1 MAIEFT
7 TGKAKVNGLNPM
19 CSNVRVNSFYVA
31 FMSNSEKHLEETCI
45 TSTRVFDGHLMKV
58 NQDTVR
64 LPNGEESV
72 REYTVHPGA
81 VAVVPILDDGRFV
94 MERQFR
100 YPLHRVFL
108 EFPAGKIDPGEDPVA
123 TAHRELLEETGY
135 VAQSLEYLT
144 TIHPVI
150 SYSTEK
156 IVLYVARGLKL
167 QERKLDHNEFLDVV
181 LVEPVELMR
190 QIKAGEVTD
199 VKTIIGALWVA
210 QAI

>member
-1 MAIEFT
+1 MLAIEFT
-7 TGKAKVNGLNPM
+7 TGKP
-19 CSNVRVNSFYVA
+19 RVNAENSMWSNERIQLLHV
-31 FMSNSEKHLEETCI
+31 MCMPNSEKHLEETCI

-64 LPNGEESV
+64 LPNGEQSV

-81 VAVVPILDDGRFV
+81 VAVIPILDDGRFV

-100 YPLHRVFL
+100 YPLHQVFL
-108 EFPAGKIDPGEDPVA
+108 EFPAGKIDPGEDPVT

-135 VAQSLEYLT
+135 VAQTLEYLT

-156 IVLYVARGLKL
+156 IVLYAARGLTL
-167 QERKLDHNEFLDVV
+167 QERKLDPNEFLDVV
-181 LVEPVELMR
+181 LVEPAELMR
-190 QIKAGEVTD
+190 QIRAGEVTD
-199 VKTIIGALWVA
+199 VKTIIGAFWVA
-210 QAI
+210 QT

>member
-1 MAIEFT
+1 
-7 TGKAKVNGLNPM
+7 
-19 CSNVRVNSFYVA
+19 
-31 FMSNSEKHLEETCI
+31 MSQSEKHLEETCI
-45 TSTRVFDGHLMKV
+45 TSTRVFSGHLMKV

-81 VAVVPILDDGRFV
+81 VAIIPILDDGRFV

-100 YPLHRVFL
+100 YPLHQVFL
-108 EFPAGKIDPGEDPVA
+108 EFPAGKIDLGEDPVT

-156 IVLYVARGLKL
+156 IVLYAARGLTL
-167 QERKLDHNEFLDVV
+167 QDRQLDHNEFLDVV

-199 VKTIIGALWVA
+199 VKTIIGAFWLA
-210 QAI
+210 QT

>member
-1 MAIEFT
+1 MT
-7 TGKAKVNGLNPM
+7 MP
-19 CSNVRVNSFYVA
+19 
-31 FMSNSEKHLEETCI
+31 NSEKHLEETCI
-45 TSTRVFDGHLMKV
+45 TSTRVFDGQLMKV
-58 NQDTVR
+58 NRDTVR

-81 VAVVPILDDGRFV
+81 VAIVPILDDGRFV

-135 VAQSLEYLT
+135 VAQSLEHLT

-156 IVLYVARGLKL
+156 IELYVARGLSL

-181 LVEPVELMR
+181 LVEPADLMK
-190 QIKAGEVTD
+190 QIKAGEVSD
-199 VKTIIGALWVA
+199 VKTIIGAFWVG
-210 QAI
+210 QE

>member
-1 MAIEFT
+1 
-7 TGKAKVNGLNPM
+7 
-19 CSNVRVNSFYVA
+19 
-31 FMSNSEKHLEETCI
+31 MSNSEKHLEETCI
-45 TSTRVFDGHLMKV
+45 SSTRVFDGHLMKV

-64 LPNGEESV
+64 LPNGEQSV

-81 VAVVPILDDGRFV
+81 VAIIPVLDDGRFV

-135 VAQSLEYLT
+135 VAQTLEYLT

-156 IVLYVARGLKL
+156 IELYVARGLTL
-167 QERKLDHNEFLDVV
+167 QERKLDHNEFLDVL
-181 LVEPVELMR
+181 LVEPAELMK

-199 VKTIIGALWVA
+199 VKTMIGAFWVA
-210 QAI
+210 QTGF

>member
-1 MAIEFT
+1 MPW
-7 TGKAKVNGLNPM
+7 VNAGHSLW
-19 CSNVRVNSFYVA
+19 SNVPYDPFEVA
-31 FMSNSEKHLEETCI
+31 NMSNSEKHLEETCI
-45 TSTRVFDGHLMKV
+45 TSRRVFDGHLMKV
-58 NQDTVR
+58 NQDRVR

-81 VAVVPILDDGRFV
+81 VAIVPVLDDGRFV

-135 VAQSLEYLT
+135 VAQSMEYIT
-144 TIHPVI
+144 TLHPVI

-156 IVLYVARGLKL
+156 IELYVARGLTL
-167 QERKLDHNEFLDVV
+167 RERQLDHNEFLDVV
-181 LVEPVELMR
+181 LVEPAELMN
-190 QIKAGEVTD
+190 QIKAGAVSD
-199 VKTIIGALWVA
+199 VKTIIGAFWLGHL
-210 QAI
+210 

>member
-1 MAIEFT
+1 MPAIEFST
-7 TGKAKVNGLNPM
+7 AKSGVNQLNSM
-19 CSNVRVNSFYVA
+19 CSNVRIHPLCVA
-31 FMSNSEKHLEETCI
+31 LMSNSEKHLEETCI
-45 TSTRVFDGHLMKV
+45 ASTRVFDGHLMKV

-81 VAVVPILDDGRFV
+81 VTIIPILDDGRFV

-135 VAQSLEYLT
+135 VAQTLEYLT

-156 IVLYVARGLKL
+156 IELYVARGLTL
-167 QERKLDHNEFLDVV
+167 QERKLDHNEFLDVL
-181 LVEPVELMR
+181 LVEPAELMK

-199 VKTIIGALWVA
+199 VKTIIGAFWVGGV
-210 QAI
+210 

>member
-1 MAIEFT
+1 MPAIEFST
-7 TGKAKVNGLNPM
+7 AKSGVNQLNSM
-19 CSNVRVNSFYVA
+19 CSNVRIHPLCVA
-31 FMSNSEKHLEETCI
+31 LMSNSEKHLEETCI
-45 TSTRVFDGHLMKV
+45 ASTRVFDGHLMKV

-81 VAVVPILDDGRFV
+81 VAIIPILDDGRFV

-135 VAQSLEYLT
+135 VAQTLEYLT

-156 IVLYVARGLKL
+156 IELYVARGLTL
-167 QERKLDHNEFLDVV
+167 QERKLDHNEFLDVL
-181 LVEPVELMR
+181 LVEPAELMK

-199 VKTIIGALWVA
+199 VKTIIGAFWVGGV
-210 QAI
+210 

>member
-19 CSNVRVNSFYVA
+19 CSNVWVNSFYVA
-31 FMSNSEKHLEETCI
+31 FMFNSEKHLEETCI

-199 VKTIIGALWVA
+199 VKTIIGAFWVA